1 MLIGVFL
8 ISVFF
13 AGANSESVKGPSASD
28 ILSRATPSDWRKVD
42 QAHVLYMDLAQGR
55 VVMELHP
62 QMAPEHVKNVKKL
75 AREKYWDGL
84 AIVRAQDNYV
94 VQWGDPHAE
103 DKKLKRN
110 IKTAKDTLPAEFDRE
125 FSHKIPFTLLADSD
139 TYAPEVGFSLGFPV
153 GRDPSVKK
161 MWLAHCYGA
170 LGVGRNVP
178 KDSGGGAELYVVIG
192 HAPRHLDR
200 NVTVIGRVLK
210 GIEHLSTL
218 PRGTGALGF
227 YEKTEERIPIQ
238 ALRLGTDIQAKDRIE
253 LEMLKT
259 DSKIFAELIEAR
271 KNRSEE
277 WFHYQAGH
285 VDVCNIPVPVR
296 ETIKK

>member
-1 MLIGVFL
+1 MITWLIIATV
-8 ISVFF
+8 
-13 AGANSESVKGPSASD
+13 AATTANTPNKAPTASEVLLK
-28 ILSRATPSDWRKVD
+28 ATNQDWRKVD
-42 QAHVLYMDLAQGR
+42 QDQVLYMDLAQGR

-62 QMAPEHVKNVKKL
+62 QMAPEHIKNVKKL

-94 VQWGDPHAE
+94 VQWGDPHAD
-103 DKKLKRN
+103 DKKLKKS
-110 IKTAKDTLPAEFDRE
+110 IKTAKDTLVAEFDR
-125 FSHKIPFTLLADSD
+125 SISSLIPFTVLADQD

-153 GRDPSVKK
+153 GRDPSQKK

-178 KDSGGGAELYVVIG
+178 MDSGGGAELYVVIG

-210 GIEHLSTL
+210 GIEYLSTL

-227 YEKTEERIPIQ
+227 YEKPEQRVVIQ
-238 ALRLGTDIQAKDRIE
+238 SIRVGTNVPTKDRME

-285 VDVCNIPVPVR
+285 ADVCNIPVPVR
-296 ETIKK
+296 ERARD